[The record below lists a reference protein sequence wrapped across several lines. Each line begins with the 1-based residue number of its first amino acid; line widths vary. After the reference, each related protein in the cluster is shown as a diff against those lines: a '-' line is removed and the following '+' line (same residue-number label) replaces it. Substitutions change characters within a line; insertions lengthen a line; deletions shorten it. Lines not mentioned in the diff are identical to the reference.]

1 MTERR
6 QPADSNDS
14 CGCKLGRVAGEY
26 GLQRLDDQLVEYW
39 TGERD
44 EKMSTRQL
52 ATYVNQRVLETALED
67 ANILLKDG
75 EIENTYRLLTDDDV
89 SSGTQVQTRNELE
102 RDGVAIDDVE
112 SNFVSHQTVYNH
124 LTDCLE
130 ATLETPSDDERVER
144 SADKLGAL
152 QNRTEAVTSDT
163 VAQLKRNDILD
174 VGEFNVTVSVTVTC
188 EDCLQ
193 EYPIRTLLDERSC
206 DCQDAAAEDT
216 S

>member
-1 MTERR
+1 MTERT
-6 QPADSNDS
+6 QSSDSETS
-14 CGCKLGRVAGEY
+14 CGCKLGRVADEY
-26 GLQRLDDQLVEYW
+26 GLQGLDDQLVGYW

-67 ANILLKDG
+67 ANVLLKDG

-102 RDGVAIDDVE
+102 RDGVPIDDVE

-124 LTDCLE
+124 LTDCLA

-163 VAQLKRNDILD
+163 IAQLERNGILD
-174 VGEFNVTVSVTVTC
+174 LGKFNVTVSVTVTC

-206 DCQDAAAEDT
+206 DCQDATADDT
-216 S
+216 